1 MDSKK
6 EAMIYISEG
15 LLYICFAILM
25 GTLLLKIVPERFKPD
40 IHVPNGLL
48 LVCTA
53 AIPVLSF
60 IPLHQLA
67 TQFSSEFDISYGE
80 MMRSIL
86 IDVNSGKAWI
96 WTVVGSAGLLTLLGV
111 KLFRNDRHM
120 PKIALFVTLLLIVW
134 LGYASHA
141 SSLSPTKGL
150 LVHTA
155 HFLGFSAWIGI
166 LFVAGWF
173 ARSSNHWPAFLNWFS
188 PVAIGSVIL
197 TLAAGFTLMTFT
209 TPDYVKSWILPYG
222 QALLIKHVLILPLLV
237 FAFTNGFL
245 YKRMAAANEHFNP
258 RVWLKAESVIAMLV
272 LAATGVLGQQS
283 PPHDV
288 RETLQSVSPAPLFTR
303 IFQGPYSPD
312 MELSFSLTSSGLLLF
327 AAALIMLG
335 GIIAMFRAQR
345 PAIALVMGLFATA
358 FAYLGAMFSMT

>member
-1 MDSKK
+1 
-6 EAMIYISEG
+6 MIYASEG
-15 LLYICFAILM
+15 LLYVCFAILM
-25 GTLLLKIVPERFKPD
+25 GSLLLRLVPERLKPNVQ
-40 IHVPNGLL
+40 VPAGLL
-48 LVCTA
+48 LACAA

-60 IPLHQLA
+60 VPLHQLA
-67 TQFSSEFDISYGE
+67 VLFSTEFEISYGE

-96 WTVVGSAGLLTLLGV
+96 WTVVASAGLMVLLGV

-120 PKIALFVTLLLIVW
+120 PKIALFVTLLLVVW

-141 SSLSPTKGL
+141 SSLSPAKGL
-150 LVHTA
+150 FVHTA
-155 HFLGFSAWIGI
+155 HFLGVAVWIGI

-173 ARSSNHWPAFLNWFS
+173 ARSDDNWPAFLRWFS
-188 PVAIGSVIL
+188 PLAIGSVLL

-245 YKRMAAANEHFNP
+245 YKRMAAANVRFNP
-258 RVWLKAESVIAMLV
+258 RLWLKVESVFAILV

-288 RETLQSVSPAPLFTR
+288 RETLQSVSPSSLFTR

-312 MELSFSLTSSGLLLF
+312 MDLTFAMTGSGVLLF
-327 AAALIMLG
+327 AAGLVMLG

-345 PAIALVMGLFATA
+345 PAFALAMGLFAAA

>member
-1 MDSKK
+1 
-6 EAMIYISEG
+6 MIYASEG
-15 LLYICFAILM
+15 LLYVCFAILM
-25 GTLLLKIVPERFKPD
+25 GSLLLRLVPERLKPD
-40 IHVPNGLL
+40 VRVPDGLL
-48 LVCTA
+48 LVCAA

-60 IPLHQLA
+60 VPLHQLA
-67 TQFSSEFDISYGE
+67 LQFSSEFDISYGE

-86 IDVNSGKAWI
+86 IDVGSGKAWI
-96 WTVVGSAGLLTLLGV
+96 WTVVASAGLMVLLGV
-111 KLFRNDRHM
+111 KLFRKDRHM
-120 PKIALFVTLLLIVW
+120 PKIALFVTLLLVVW

-155 HFLGFSAWIGI
+155 HFLGVAIWIGI

-173 ARSSNHWPAFLNWFS
+173 ARSDDNWPAFLRWFS
-188 PVAIGSVIL
+188 PVAVGSVML

-222 QALLIKHVLILPLLV
+222 QAMLIKHVLILPLLV

-245 YKRMAAANEHFNP
+245 YKRLAAANKRFNP
-258 RVWLKAESVIAMLV
+258 RLWLKAESIFALLV

-288 RETLQSVSPAPLFTR
+288 RETLQTVSPSSLFTR
-303 IFQGPYSPD
+303 LFQAPYSPD
-312 MELSFSLTSSGLLLF
+312 MELAFALTSSGLLLF
-327 AAALIMLG
+327 AAALVMLS
-335 GIIAMFRAQR
+335 GIVAMFRMQR
-345 PAIALVMGLFATA
+345 PAFALAMGLFAA
-358 FAYLGAMFSMT
+358 VFAYLGAMFSMA